1 MKDVASVHSTLWP
14 EETHTELIDGAILIG
29 MAEVV
34 DAPEEV
40 LMLQE
45 DETRMGEREKI
56 SFLPNR
62 EVKRCV

>member
-1 MKDVASVHSTLWP
+1 
-14 EETHTELIDGAILIG
+14 

-45 DETRMGEREKI
+45 DETRMRERKA
-56 SFLPNR
+56 SASCQT
-62 EVKRCV
+62 VK